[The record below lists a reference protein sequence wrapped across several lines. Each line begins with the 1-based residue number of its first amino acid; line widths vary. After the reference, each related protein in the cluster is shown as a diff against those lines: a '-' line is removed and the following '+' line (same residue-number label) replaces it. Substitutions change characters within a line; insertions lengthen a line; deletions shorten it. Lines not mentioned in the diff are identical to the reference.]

1 MGTIMT
7 RKEELLASFDDSWRF
22 GWESLDKKLDGVT
35 AEESLYLHPMYADEP
50 LEAEHPP
57 EGTILWHL
65 VHLANVYKWYLGV
78 IEARPQ
84 KPEIA
89 DLPLARSIAE
99 ARENLRI
106 CRQKFRD
113 HVAALSEEALDEPH
127 FDGRTPL
134 LITRMMTRHDAWH
147 TAQITVLRRLY
158 RTRTL

>member
-1 MGTIMT
+1 MT
-7 RKEELLASFDDSWRF
+7 RKDELLGAFDDSWRF
-22 GWESLDKKLDGVT
+22 GWESLDKKLEGVS
-35 AEESLYLHPMYADEP
+35 AEEALYLHPMYADEP

-65 VHLANVYKWYLGV
+65 VHMANGYKWYLGV

-89 DLPLARSIAE
+89 DLPLARSLDE

-106 CRQKFRD
+106 WRQKFRD
-113 HVAALSEEALDEPH
+113 YIAALPEEALDEPH

-134 LITRMMTRHDAWH
+134 LIARMMPRHDAWH
-147 TAQITVLRRLY
+147 TSHITMIRRLY
-158 RTRTL
+158 RNRTT